1 MEVLRLREFRLL
13 FSAQAVSNLGDRMV
27 PIALAFAVLELGG
40 SAAEVG
46 IVMACRT
53 FPLVATLIIGG
64 VVADRVSR
72 RTVMIVSDVVRV
84 FSQGVTAA
92 VLIAGVAQVWELAV
106 LAGVTGAAGGFFYP
120 AVVGVMPLIVP
131 REQLGAANGVRATA
145 LSGGEIAGPV
155 LGGLLIAGVGPGSA
169 LALDAATFAV
179 SAVFLLALR
188 LPAGAARETSTF
200 LADLREGWGV
210 FRSMTWV
217 WAIVLAAALGNM
229 IWAAWSV
236 LGPVIAERSLGGAAA
251 WGFVLGAMGVGALI
265 GSIVA
270 IRARP
275 ERPLVWATIA
285 YGLVV
290 FPLAFLAAGVPLAIL
305 AIGGLLGGL
314 SSMLGNTIWEAAL
327 QSHVPEESL
336 GRVSAYDWFGS
347 MAFNPV
353 GMAIWGP
360 IAAGIGVSTALW
372 VAVVVLACIS
382 GTLLATPAI
391 RQLRA

>member
-72 RTVMIVSDVVRV
+72 RTVMIVADVVRV
-84 FSQGVTAA
+84 LSQGVTAA
-92 VLIAGVAQVWELAV
+92 LLIAGVAQVWELAV

-251 WGFVLGAMGVGALI
+251 WGFVLGAMGVGALL

-347 MAFNPV
+347 MAFNPL

>member
-1 MEVLRLREFRLL
+1 MGVLRLREFRLL

-53 FPLVATLIIGG
+53 FPLVATLLIGG

-155 LGGLLIAGVGPGSA
+155 FGGLLIAGVGPGWA
-169 LALDAATFAV
+169 LGLDAATFFV
-179 SAVFLLALR
+179 SALFLLGLR
-188 LPAGAARETSTF
+188 LPPSVAREPSTF

-265 GSIVA
+265 GSVVA

-290 FPLAFLAAGVPLAIL
+290 FPLAFLAAGVPLALL

-314 SSMLGNTIWEAAL
+314 SSMLGNTIWEATL

-347 MAFNPV
+347 MAFNPL

>member
-1 MEVLRLREFRLL
+1 M
-13 FSAQAVSNLGDRMV
+13 
-27 PIALAFAVLELGG
+27 
-40 SAAEVG
+40 
-46 IVMACRT
+46 
-53 FPLVATLIIGG
+53 
-64 VVADRVSR
+64 
-72 RTVMIVSDVVRV
+72 
-84 FSQGVTAA
+84 
-92 VLIAGVAQVWELAV
+92 
-106 LAGVTGAAGGFFYP
+106 
-120 AVVGVMPLIVP
+120 
-131 REQLGAANGVRATA
+131 
-145 LSGGEIAGPV
+145 

-188 LPAGAARETSTF
+188 LPAAAAAAREPSTF
-200 LADLREGWGV
+200 VADLREGWGV

-251 WGFVLGAMGVGALI
+251 WGFVLGAMGVGALL

-290 FPLAFLAAGVPLAIL
+290 FPLAFLASGVPLAIL

-314 SSMLGNTIWEAAL
+314 SSMLGNTIWEATL

>member
-84 FSQGVTAA
+84 LSQGVTAA
-92 VLIAGVAQVWELAV
+92 LLIAGVAQVWELAV

-188 LPAGAARETSTF
+188 LPAAAAREPSTF

-314 SSMLGNTIWEAAL
+314 SSMLGNTIWEATL

-347 MAFNPV
+347 MAFNPL

>member
-72 RTVMIVSDVVRV
+72 RTVMIVADVVRV
-84 FSQGVTAA
+84 LSQGVTAA
-92 VLIAGVAQVWELAV
+92 LLIAGVAQVWELAV

-251 WGFVLGAMGVGALI
+251 WGIVLGAMGVGALI

-290 FPLAFLAAGVPLAIL
+290 FPLAFLAAGVPLAML

-314 SSMLGNTIWEAAL
+314 SSMLGNTIWEATL

-347 MAFNPV
+347 MAFNPL

>member
-84 FSQGVTAA
+84 LSQGVTATL
-92 VLIAGVAQVWELAV
+92 LIAGVAQVWELAV

-188 LPAGAARETSTF
+188 LPAAAAREPSTF

-314 SSMLGNTIWEAAL
+314 SSMLGNTIWEATL

-347 MAFNPV
+347 MAFNPL

>member
-72 RTVMIVSDVVRV
+72 RTVMIVADVVRV
-84 FSQGVTAA
+84 LSQGVTAA
-92 VLIAGVAQVWELAV
+92 LLIAGVAQVWELAV

-145 LSGGEIAGPV
+145 LSVGEIAGPV
-155 LGGLLIAGVGPGSA
+155 FGGLLIAGVGPGSA

-314 SSMLGNTIWEAAL
+314 SSMLGNTIWEATL

-382 GTLLATPAI
+382 GTLRATPAI